1 MTMQIEIFTEDS
13 GTTADPESVQ
23 QVKDYFKG
31 GFLPVMD
38 LANEIGQSGDVTI
51 HILSGEHGYLLGS
64 DDVSKLNSS
73 GDDGRSQV
81 EFERSLLQAS
91 STADIIVVL
100 LTTTT
105 FEEIVTSEWENL
117 VSNAD
122 QDSIWCFGA
131 SKGAL
136 SSVDIEQLE
145 SRVNS
150 VVLYQRVGVARI
162 NTETRQELIDAV
174 MKRN

>member
-1 MTMQIEIFTEDS
+1 MQIEIFTEGS
-13 GTTADPESVQ
+13 GTTADPESVE

-31 GFLPVMD
+31 GFLPVTD
-38 LANEIGQSGDVTI
+38 IANEIGQSGDVII
-51 HILSGEHGYLLGS
+51 HILSEEYGYLLGS

-73 GDDGRSQV
+73 NDDGRSKV

-91 STADIIVVL
+91 TTADIIVVL

-105 FEEIVTSEWENL
+105 FEETVTSQWENL

-162 NTETRQELIDAV
+162 DTETRQELIDAV
-174 MKRN
+174 MKRS